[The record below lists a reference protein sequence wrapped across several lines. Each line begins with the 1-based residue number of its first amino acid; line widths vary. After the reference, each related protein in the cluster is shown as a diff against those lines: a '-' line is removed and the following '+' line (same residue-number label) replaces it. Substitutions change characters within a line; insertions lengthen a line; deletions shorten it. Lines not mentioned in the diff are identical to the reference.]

1 MILILTVQILGKI
14 LFWFGLGIILK
25 TKLAT
30 GNLGQKGIKLSN
42 YVDSLT
48 FIELFSILFTIFYLF
63 SLFSQILLLNLLEID
78 FLNRDLSDFS
88 FMVET
93 NSISPVDTTVT
104 GSTSTVDSSVP
115 KSNSNTTSKLNDA
128 GNALIMATSVS
139 GACKIAAQL
148 PTPAAKAAAVTG
160 GLIAGGAAII
170 LKDVAGSVGSTII
183 NSNNNPTF
191 VGKSDLINLF
201 KQAFGLSD
209 NLIICYLQLIDLLHN
224 VQVLSLIGLIFNLII
239 YSINLGLLEI
249 KLNKFISSKTIIN
262 YIIRYLRYIQKSSL
276 VMIICLLLLL
286 VVSTYLTTY
295 YFNFFLVNFDKICK
309 IIIKI

>member
-93 NSISPVDTTVT
+93 NS
-104 GSTSTVDSSVP
+104 TSTADYNV
-115 KSNSNTTSKLNDA
+115 NNLN
-128 GNALIMATSVS
+128 
-139 GACKIAAQL
+139 
-148 PTPAAKAAAVTG
+148 P
-160 GLIAGGAAII
+160 
-170 LKDVAGSVGSTII
+170 
-183 NSNNNPTF
+183 NNYSTF
-191 VGKSDLINLF
+191 VGKSELINLF
-201 KQAFGLSD
+201 KQVFGLSD
-209 NLIICYLQLIDLLHN
+209 NLIICYLQLIDLLHT
-224 VQVLSLIGLIFNLII
+224 VQVMSLVGLIFNLVI
-239 YSINLGLLEI
+239 YSLNLKLLEL
-249 KLNKFISSKTIIN
+249 KLNKFIYLSNKTLIN
-262 YIIRYLRYIQKSSL
+262 YIIRYLRYIKKSSL

-286 VVSTYLTTY
+286 VVSTYLTTL

-309 IIIKI
+309 IIIKL

>member
-1 MILILTVQILGKI
+1 MILIVQIIGKI

-30 GNLGQKGIKLSN
+30 GLFGKRGIKLAN

-48 FIELFSILFTIFYLF
+48 FIELFIILFTIFFLF
-63 SLFSQILLLNLLEID
+63 SIFSQILFLNLLDIY
-78 FLNRDLSDFS
+78 LVNQNLSRLWRYFS

-93 NSISPVDTTVT
+93 NS
-104 GSTSTVDSSVP
+104 TSTADYNV
-115 KSNSNTTSKLNDA
+115 NNLN
-128 GNALIMATSVS
+128 
-139 GACKIAAQL
+139 
-148 PTPAAKAAAVTG
+148 P
-160 GLIAGGAAII
+160 
-170 LKDVAGSVGSTII
+170 
-183 NSNNNPTF
+183 NNYSTF
-191 VGKSDLINLF
+191 VSKPEFINLF
-201 KQAFGLSD
+201 KQVFGLSD

-286 VVSTYLTTY
+286 VVSTYLTTL

-309 IIIKI
+309 IIIKL

>member
-1 MILILTVQILGKI
+1 MILIVQIIGKI

-30 GNLGQKGIKLSN
+30 GLFGKRGIKLAN

-48 FIELFSILFTIFYLF
+48 FIELFIILFTIFFLF
-63 SLFSQILLLNLLEID
+63 SIFSQILFLNLLDIY
-78 FLNRDLSDFS
+78 LVNQNLSRLWRYFS

-93 NSISPVDTTVT
+93 NS
-104 GSTSTVDSSVP
+104 TSTADYNV
-115 KSNSNTTSKLNDA
+115 NNLN
-128 GNALIMATSVS
+128 
-139 GACKIAAQL
+139 
-148 PTPAAKAAAVTG
+148 P
-160 GLIAGGAAII
+160 
-170 LKDVAGSVGSTII
+170 
-183 NSNNNPTF
+183 NNYSTF
-191 VGKSDLINLF
+191 VSKPELINLF
-201 KQAFGLSD
+201 KQVFGLSD

-309 IIIKI
+309 IIIKL

>member
-1 MILILTVQILGKI
+1 MILIVQIIGKI

-30 GNLGQKGIKLSN
+30 GLFGKRGIKLAN

-48 FIELFSILFTIFYLF
+48 FIELFIILFTIFFLF
-63 SLFSQILLLNLLEID
+63 SIFSQILFLNLLDIY
-78 FLNRDLSDFS
+78 LVNQNLSRLWRYFY

-93 NSISPVDTTVT
+93 NS
-104 GSTSTVDSSVP
+104 TSTADYNV
-115 KSNSNTTSKLNDA
+115 NNLNP
-128 GNALIMATSVS
+128 NNY
-139 GACKIAAQL
+139 
-148 PTPAAKAAAVTG
+148 
-160 GLIAGGAAII
+160 
-170 LKDVAGSVGSTII
+170 STFI
-183 NSNNNPTF
+183 
-191 VGKSDLINLF
+191 GKPELINLF
-201 KQAFGLSD
+201 KQVFGLSD

-309 IIIKI
+309 IIIKL

>member
-1 MILILTVQILGKI
+1 MVLIVQIIGKI

-30 GNLGQKGIKLSN
+30 GLFGKRGIKLAN

-48 FIELFSILFTIFYLF
+48 FIELFIILFTIFFLF
-63 SLFSQILLLNLLEID
+63 SIFSQILFLNLLDIY
-78 FLNRDLSDFS
+78 LVNQNLSRLWRYFY

-93 NSISPVDTTVT
+93 NS
-104 GSTSTVDSSVP
+104 TSTADYNV
-115 KSNSNTTSKLNDA
+115 NNLN
-128 GNALIMATSVS
+128 
-139 GACKIAAQL
+139 
-148 PTPAAKAAAVTG
+148 P
-160 GLIAGGAAII
+160 
-170 LKDVAGSVGSTII
+170 
-183 NSNNNPTF
+183 NNYSTF
-191 VGKSDLINLF
+191 VGKSELINLF
-201 KQAFGLSD
+201 KQVFGLSD
-209 NLIICYLQLIDLLHN
+209 NLIICYLELIDLLHN

-286 VVSTYLTTY
+286 VVSTYLTTL

-309 IIIKI
+309 IIIKL

>member
-1 MILILTVQILGKI
+1 MIFILTVQILGKI

-93 NSISPVDTTVT
+93 NS
-104 GSTSTVDSSVP
+104 TSTADYNV
-115 KSNSNTTSKLNDA
+115 NNLN
-128 GNALIMATSVS
+128 
-139 GACKIAAQL
+139 
-148 PTPAAKAAAVTG
+148 P
-160 GLIAGGAAII
+160 
-170 LKDVAGSVGSTII
+170 
-183 NSNNNPTF
+183 NNYSTF
-191 VGKSDLINLF
+191 VSKPELINLF
-201 KQAFGLSD
+201 KQVFGLSD
-209 NLIICYLQLIDLLHN
+209 NLIICYLELIDLLHT
-224 VQVLSLIGLIFNLII
+224 VQVVSLLGLIFNLVI
-239 YSINLGLLEI
+239 YSLNLELLEL
-249 KLNKFISSKTIIN
+249 KLNKFIYLSSKTIIN

-286 VVSTYLTTY
+286 VVSTYLTTL

-309 IIIKI
+309 IIIKL

>member
-1 MILILTVQILGKI
+1 MILIVQIIGKI

-30 GNLGQKGIKLSN
+30 GLFGKRGIKLAN

-48 FIELFSILFTIFYLF
+48 FIELFIILFTIFFLF
-63 SLFSQILLLNLLEID
+63 SIFSQILFLNLLDIY
-78 FLNRDLSDFS
+78 LVNQNLSRLWRYFS

-93 NSISPVDTTVT
+93 NS
-104 GSTSTVDSSVP
+104 TSTADYNV
-115 KSNSNTTSKLNDA
+115 NNLN
-128 GNALIMATSVS
+128 
-139 GACKIAAQL
+139 
-148 PTPAAKAAAVTG
+148 P
-160 GLIAGGAAII
+160 
-170 LKDVAGSVGSTII
+170 
-183 NSNNNPTF
+183 NNYSTF
-191 VGKSDLINLF
+191 VSKPELINLF
-201 KQAFGLSD
+201 KQVFGLSD

-224 VQVLSLIGLIFNLII
+224 VQVLSLTGLIFNLII

-249 KLNKFISSKTIIN
+249 QLNKFISSNTIIN